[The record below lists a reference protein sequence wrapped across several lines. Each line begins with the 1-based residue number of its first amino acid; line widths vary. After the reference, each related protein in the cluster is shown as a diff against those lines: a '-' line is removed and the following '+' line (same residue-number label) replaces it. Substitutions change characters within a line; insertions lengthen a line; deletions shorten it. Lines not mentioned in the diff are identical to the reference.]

1 MEVEFFIAVDS
12 NITSDILILE
22 ERNDIEFLGIT
33 LPELPI
39 YANHLSAIQT
49 ISNKLLYCVYAMP
62 NLRFHF
68 AISDDSCVHK
78 RHFVIAATHES

>member
-49 ISNKLLYCVYAMP
+49 ISNKLLY
-62 NLRFHF
+62 FHF
-68 AISDDSCVHK
+68 AISADSCVHK
-78 RHFVIAATHES
+78 RHFVISATHES